1 MAVLLDQDLQQ
12 PVQVHLNEL
21 TWRTT
26 VVFATVSLLT
36 FAWSTMVDDVLDLL
50 LQNLKPCPGECLN
63 VYDPAQWSAVRWL
76 TSLLLAV
83 LSSLPLVAFHVLQ
96 FSKPGLLP
104 GEYKALRTWMLAV
117 AMGLVAIAYMLV
129 IHWLP
134 ALYDAGFSQH
144 DNVGLAAQYSA
155 IDMLLVA
162 VFCVWATMV
171 VAATWTGLVLMG
183 RLGVVNRTT
192 ADVWRLRL
200 YGVGSLLL
208 ALSTPNHA
216 QPLLLPLLATYWTSS
231 ELIGQ
236 RWLMAEPLA
245 QGYAVERL
253 DIEGRRQRIALL
265 DCSCEGANAHHGYA
279 DVDGCS
285 TVSVEGI
292 CTSSFSRTAV
302 LEHLIQAKITD
313 AVITGCDGNPCPKQF
328 KENVDHLGARLHGLN
343 LMALQNHRVANPHP
357 NFDVAVGLHTLPSL
371 FPANARQ
378 HNLARLIE
386 EKEYIQAVEVE
397 WQNIN
402 HWSTDYLEI
411 DHVLYPRI
419 EENVGREQT
428 NATKVQTLIR

>member
-1 MAVLLDQDLQQ
+1 MAVLLEQDLQQ

-36 FAWSTMVDDVLDLL
+36 LAWSVMVDDVLDIV

-83 LSSLPLVAFHVLQ
+83 LSSLPLIAFHVLQ

-104 GEYKALRTWMLAV
+104 GEYRALRTWMLTLAL
-117 AMGLVAIAYMLV
+117 GLVAIVYLLV
-129 IHWLP
+129 NHWLP
-134 ALYDAGFSQH
+134 ALYAAGFTQH
-144 DNVGLAAQYSA
+144 NNAGLAAQYSA

-162 VFCVWATMV
+162 AFCVWASMV
-171 VAATWTGLVLMG
+171 VAATWTALVVMG

-208 ALSTPNHA
+208 ALSTPDHA

-231 ELIGQ
+231 EIMGQ
-236 RWLMAEPLA
+236 RWLRAAPLA

-253 DIEGRRQRIALL
+253 DMEGRRQRIALI
-265 DCSCEGANAHHGYA
+265 DCSCEGGNAHHGYA
-279 DVDGCS
+279 AVDGYS

-292 CTSSFSRTAV
+292 CTTSSSRTAV
-302 LEHLIQAKITD
+302 LEHLIQANITD

-328 KENVDHLGARLHGLN
+328 KENIDHLGVRLHGLN
-343 LMALQNHRVANPHP
+343 LMAFQNHRVANPTP
-357 NFDVAVGLHTLPSL
+357 NLDVRIGLNTLPSL
-371 FPANARQ
+371 FTESARQ
-378 HNLARLIE
+378 QNLTKLVE
-386 EKEYIQAVEVE
+386 ENQYIKAVEIE
-397 WQNIN
+397 SQFISQWA
-402 HWSTDYLEI
+402 TDFLDS
-411 DHVLYPRI
+411 DHLLYQG
-419 EENVGREQT
+419 GR
-428 NATKVQTLIR
+428 

>member
-36 FAWSTMVDDVLDLL
+36 LAWSTMVDDVLDLL

-134 ALYDAGFSQH
+134 ALYDAGFTQH
-144 DNVGLAAQYSA
+144 DNAGLAAQYSA

-236 RWLMAEPLA
+236 RWLNAEPLA

-265 DCSCEGANAHHGYA
+265 DCSCEGANVHYGHAN
-279 DVDGCS
+279 VDGCS
-285 TVSVEGI
+285 TVTVVGI
-292 CTSSFSRTAV
+292 CTSSSSRTAV
-302 LEHLIQAKITD
+302 LEHLIQARITD

-343 LMALQNHRVANPHP
+343 LMAIQNHRVANPTP
-357 NFDVAVGLHTLPSL
+357 NLDVRVGLNMLPSL
-371 FPANARQ
+371 FTESARQQNLTKLIEDNQYIKAIEIKKQEISQWPAN
-378 HNLARLIE
+378 
-386 EKEYIQAVEVE
+386 
-397 WQNIN
+397 
-402 HWSTDYLEI
+402 YLDT
-411 DHVLYPRI
+411 DHVPYI
-419 EENVGREQT
+419 STQ
-428 NATKVQTLIR
+428 

>member
-1 MAVLLDQDLQQ
+1 MAVLLEQDLQQ

-26 VVFATVSLLT
+26 VVFATVSLFTL
-36 FAWSTMVDDVLDLL
+36 AWSVMVDDVLDIV

-83 LSSLPLVAFHVLQ
+83 LSSLPLIAFHVLQ

-104 GEYKALRTWMLAV
+104 GEYRALRTWMLALAV
-117 AMGLVAIAYMLV
+117 GLVGIVYMLV
-129 IHWLP
+129 NYWLP
-134 ALYDAGFSQH
+134 ALYAAGFTQH
-144 DNVGLAAQYSA
+144 NNAGLAAPYSA

-162 VFCVWATMV
+162 AFCVWAIMV
-171 VAATWTGLVLMG
+171 VMSTWTALVVMG

-236 RWLMAEPLA
+236 RWLKAQPLA

-253 DIEGRRQRIALL
+253 DREGRRQRIALV
-265 DCSCEGANAHHGYA
+265 DCSCEGANAHHGNA
-279 DVDGCS
+279 NVEGCS
-285 TVSVEGI
+285 TVLVDGI
-292 CTSSFSRTAV
+292 CTSSSARTSV
-302 LEHLIQAKITD
+302 LEHLIQASITD
-313 AVITGCDGNPCPKQF
+313 AVITGCDGKPCPKPF
-328 KENVDHLGARLHGLN
+328 TENIDRLGIRLHGLN
-343 LMALQNHRVANPHP
+343 LMAIQNHRVTHP
-357 NFDVAVGLHTLPSL
+357 TPNLDVRVGLNTLPSL
-371 FPANARQ
+371 FTESARQ
-378 HNLARLIE
+378 QNLAKLIE
-386 EKEYIQAVEVE
+386 DNQYIKAVEVE
-397 WQNIN
+397 GRELN
-402 HWSTDYLEI
+402 HWSSNYLDM
-411 DHVLYPRI
+411 DHVLYPST
-419 EENVGREQT
+419 Q
-428 NATKVQTLIR
+428 

>member
-1 MAVLLDQDLQQ
+1 MAVLLEQDLQQ

-36 FAWSTMVDDVLDLL
+36 LAWSVMVDDVLDIVLE
-50 LQNLKPCPGECLN
+50 NLKPCPGECLN

-76 TSLLLAV
+76 TSLLLAT
-83 LSSLPLVAFHVLQ
+83 LSALPLIAFHILQ

-104 GEYKALRTWMLAV
+104 GEYHALRTWMLFLAL
-117 AMGLVAIAYMLV
+117 GLVAIVYLLV
-129 IHWLP
+129 NHWLP
-134 ALYDAGFSQH
+134 ALYHAGFTQH
-144 DNVGLAAQYSA
+144 DNAGLAAQYSA

-162 VFCVWATMV
+162 AFCVWASMV
-171 VAATWTGLVLMG
+171 VAATWTALVVMG

-208 ALSTPNHA
+208 ALSTPDHA

-231 ELIGQ
+231 EIMGQ
-236 RWLMAEPLA
+236 RWLRAEPLA

-253 DIEGRRQRIALL
+253 DMEGRRQRIALV

-279 DVDGCS
+279 AVDGYS

-292 CTSSFSRTAV
+292 CTTSSSRTAV
-302 LEHLIQAKITD
+302 LEHLIQANITD

-328 KENVDHLGARLHGLN
+328 KENIDHLGVRLHGLN
-343 LMALQNHRVANPHP
+343 LMAFQNHRVANPTP
-357 NFDVAVGLHTLPSL
+357 NLDVRIGLNTLPSL
-371 FPANARQ
+371 FTESARQ
-378 HNLARLIE
+378 QNLTRLVE
-386 EKEYIQAVEVE
+386 ENQYIKAVEIESQVIKQ
-397 WQNIN
+397 WA
-402 HWSTDYLEI
+402 TDFVDS
-411 DHVLYPRI
+411 DHLLYQ
-419 EENVGREQT
+419 GGQ
-428 NATKVQTLIR
+428 

>member
-1 MAVLLDQDLQQ
+1 MAVLLEQDLQQ

-36 FAWSTMVDDVLDLL
+36 LAWSVMVDDVLDIV

-76 TSLLLAV
+76 TSLLLGA
-83 LSSLPLVAFHVLQ
+83 LSALPLIAFHVLQ

-104 GEYKALRTWMLAV
+104 GEYHALRTWMLTLAL
-117 AMGLVAIAYMLV
+117 GLVAIVYLLV
-129 IHWLP
+129 NHWLP
-134 ALYDAGFSQH
+134 ALYAAGFTQH
-144 DNVGLAAQYSA
+144 NNAGLAAQYSA

-162 VFCVWATMV
+162 AFCVWASMV
-171 VAATWTGLVLMG
+171 VAATWTALVVMG

-208 ALSTPNHA
+208 ALSTPDHA

-231 ELIGQ
+231 EIMGQ
-236 RWLMAEPLA
+236 RWLRAAPLA

-253 DIEGRRQRIALL
+253 DMEGRRQRIALI
-265 DCSCEGANAHHGYA
+265 DCSCEGGNAHHGYA
-279 DVDGCS
+279 AVDGYS

-292 CTSSFSRTAV
+292 CTTSSSRTAV
-302 LEHLIQAKITD
+302 LEHLIQANITD

-328 KENVDHLGARLHGLN
+328 KENIDHLGVRLHGLN
-343 LMALQNHRVANPHP
+343 LMAFQNHRVANPTP
-357 NFDVAVGLHTLPSL
+357 NLDVRIGLNTLPSL
-371 FPANARQ
+371 FTESARQ
-378 HNLARLIE
+378 QNLTKLVE
-386 EKEYIQAVEVE
+386 ENQYIKAVEIE
-397 WQNIN
+397 SQFISQWA
-402 HWSTDYLEI
+402 TDFLDS
-411 DHVLYPRI
+411 DHLLYQ
-419 EENVGREQT
+419 GGQ
-428 NATKVQTLIR
+428 

>member
-1 MAVLLDQDLQQ
+1 MAVLLEQDLQQ

-36 FAWSTMVDDVLDLL
+36 LAWSIMVDNVLDIVLE
-50 LQNLKPCPGECLN
+50 NLKPCPGECLN

-83 LSSLPLVAFHVLQ
+83 LSSLPLIAFHVLQ

-104 GEYKALRTWMLAV
+104 GEYRALRTWMLTLAL
-117 AMGLVAIAYMLV
+117 GLVAIVYLLV
-129 IHWLP
+129 NHWLP
-134 ALYDAGFSQH
+134 ALYAAGFTQH
-144 DNVGLAAQYSA
+144 NNAGLAAQYSA

-162 VFCVWATMV
+162 AFCVWASMV
-171 VAATWTGLVLMG
+171 VAATWTALVVMG

-208 ALSTPNHA
+208 ALSTPDHA

-231 ELIGQ
+231 EIMGQ
-236 RWLMAEPLA
+236 RWLRAAPLA

-253 DIEGRRQRIALL
+253 DMEGRRQRIALI
-265 DCSCEGANAHHGYA
+265 DCSCEGGNAHHGYA
-279 DVDGCS
+279 AVDGYS

-292 CTSSFSRTAV
+292 CTTSSSRTAV
-302 LEHLIQAKITD
+302 LEHLIQANITD

-328 KENVDHLGARLHGLN
+328 KENIDHLGVRLHGLN
-343 LMALQNHRVANPHP
+343 LMAFQNHRVANPTP
-357 NFDVAVGLHTLPSL
+357 NLDVRIGLNTLPSL
-371 FPANARQ
+371 FTESARQ
-378 HNLARLIE
+378 QNLTKLVE
-386 EKEYIQAVEVE
+386 ENQYIKAVEIE
-397 WQNIN
+397 SQFISQWA
-402 HWSTDYLEI
+402 TDFLDS
-411 DHVLYPRI
+411 DHLLYQ
-419 EENVGREQT
+419 GGQ
-428 NATKVQTLIR
+428 

>member
-36 FAWSTMVDDVLDLL
+36 FAWSTMVDDVLNLL

-134 ALYDAGFSQH
+134 ALYDAGFTQH
-144 DNVGLAAQYSA
+144 DNAGLAAQYSA

-171 VAATWTGLVLMG
+171 VAATWTGLALMG

-292 CTSSFSRTAV
+292 CTSSSSRTAV

>member
-36 FAWSTMVDDVLDLL
+36 FAWSTMVDDVLNLL

-134 ALYDAGFSQH
+134 ALYDAGFTQH
-144 DNVGLAAQYSA
+144 DNAGLAAQYSA

-171 VAATWTGLVLMG
+171 VAATWTGLALMG

-292 CTSSFSRTAV
+292 CTSSSSRTAV

-313 AVITGCDGNPCPKQF
+313 AVITGCNGNPCPKQF

>member
-36 FAWSTMVDDVLDLL
+36 LAWSTMVDDVLDLL

-134 ALYDAGFSQH
+134 ALYDAGFTQH
-144 DNVGLAAQYSA
+144 DNAGLAAQYSA

-162 VFCVWATMV
+162 VFCVWVTMV
-171 VAATWTGLVLMG
+171 VASTWTGLVLMG

-236 RWLMAEPLA
+236 RWLKAPPLA
-245 QGYAVERL
+245 RGHAVERL
-253 DIEGRRQRIALL
+253 DREGRRQRISLL

-285 TVSVEGI
+285 TVAVEGI
-292 CTSSFSRTAV
+292 CTSSSSRTAV
-302 LEHLIQAKITD
+302 LEHLIQANITD
-313 AVITGCDGNPCPKQF
+313 AVITGCNGKPCPKPF
-328 KENVDHLGARLHGLN
+328 IENIDHLGVRLHGLN
-343 LMALQNHRVANPHP
+343 LMAIQNHRVANPTP
-357 NFDVAVGLHTLPSL
+357 NLDVRVGLNMLPSL
-371 FPANARQ
+371 FTESARQ
-378 HNLARLIE
+378 QNLTKLIE
-386 EKEYIQAVEVE
+386 ENQYIKAIEIRGQEISQWPA
-397 WQNIN
+397 N
-402 HWSTDYLEI
+402 YLDT
-411 DHVLYPRI
+411 DHVPYTSA
-419 EENVGREQT
+419 Q
-428 NATKVQTLIR
+428 